1 MNTILGRYKFAAMLT
16 ALGGVLMGML
26 MLLFPTVAVKIVC
39 YVLGGCVLLA
49 GLAGLVLF
57 FRSRFLFQPGLMLA
71 SAIVAA
77 LLGLFILIKA
87 EWVVSF
93 LQVLL
98 AVMVILNGALAIY
111 ESFFFKNLHMSYWWT
126 ALLYG
131 VLAAAAGI
139 VALCNPFATV
149 LVLTR
154 VLGVMLLLSSAADVL
169 ILYRVRKDMEK
180 NQYTRI
186 VIK

>member
-1 MNTILGRYKFAAMLT
+1 MNTILGRYKFVAMLT
-16 ALGGVLMGML
+16 ALGGVLMGLL

-39 YVLGGCVLLA
+39 YVLGCCVLLA
-49 GLAGLVLF
+49 GLAGFVLF

-111 ESFFFKNLHMSYWWT
+111 ESFFLQKPAYV
-126 ALLYG
+126 LL
-131 VLAAAAGI
+131 VDS
-139 VALCNPFATV
+139 VALRCAGGGGGHSGTV
-149 LVLTR
+149 QSFCYR
-154 VLGVMLLLSSAADVL
+154 LSAYQSIGGHAAPL
-169 ILYRVRKDMEK
+169 QRSRCAHPLSGSQGYGK
-180 NQYTRI
+180 
-186 VIK
+186 

>member
-16 ALGGVLMGML
+16 ALGGVLMGLL

-126 ALLYG
+126 ALRRAGGGGGHSGTVQSFCYRLSAYQSIGGHAAPLQRSRCAHPLSGSQGYG
-131 VLAAAAGI
+131 
-139 VALCNPFATV
+139 
-149 LVLTR
+149 
-154 VLGVMLLLSSAADVL
+154 
-169 ILYRVRKDMEK
+169 K
-180 NQYTRI
+180 
-186 VIK
+186 